1 MILIEYDHFSLMLKM
16 SSDFEFCYIEG
27 CGLLKQTKREE
38 ELCFLFVLTMI
49 LHSCE
54 VPQCCTVSVAC
65 FQGNI
70 YSFIEKKIY
79 VVAKTA
85 QSAPFQHSWPALM
98 ILIGVITLASINYLA
113 VPPHSYAK
121 SEPLYYYATLQH
133 LGDH

>member
-1 MILIEYDHFSLMLKM
+1 MIEYDHFSLMLKM

-70 YSFIEKKIY
+70 YSFIEKIY
-79 VVAKTA
+79 IFCGQNCSVCAFPTFLA
-85 QSAPFQHSWPALM
+85 ALM

-113 VPPHSYAK
+113 VPSHSYAK

-133 LGDH
+133 LVDH